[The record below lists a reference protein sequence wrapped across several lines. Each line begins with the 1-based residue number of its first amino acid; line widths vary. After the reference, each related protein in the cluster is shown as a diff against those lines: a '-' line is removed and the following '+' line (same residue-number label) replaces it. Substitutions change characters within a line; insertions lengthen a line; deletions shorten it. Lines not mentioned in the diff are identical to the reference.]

1 MNDEKLHS
9 AAKLL
14 FAAWAECQ
22 EEPGNPLR
30 YAALAKAFE
39 TTFEYVWKFF
49 KREADGAGLEVYS
62 PRDALKAAAQL
73 RLISDLPLWNEFLNA
88 RNLSVHDYVGMDDE
102 DYLEVVDRFCT
113 EMQRFLQV
121 P

>member
-1 MNDEKLHS
+1 MNDDKLIS
-9 AAKLL
+9 AANLL
-14 FAAWAECQ
+14 FAAWDEIQ

-49 KREADGAGLEVYS
+49 KREADAAGLEVYS

-73 RLISDLPLWNEFLNA
+73 RLISDLTLWNDFLNA
-88 RNLSVHDYVGMDDE
+88 RNLSVHDYVGMEDA
-102 DYLEVVDRFCT
+102 DYLKVVGCFRA
-113 EMQRFLQV
+113 EMQEFLKT